1 MSSNENCQ
9 GSRRISENRHW
20 NNKWR
25 SCKAIPRLK
34 SFFYF
39 FDLEKGCR
47 IIAGFE
53 ALVSVIQICS
63 IYRVSNQS
71 VPSYMLPDP
80 FWITKIDREGIIKR
94 RLLYH
99 TSHRFCMGLG
109 LVTVLNSLLLLIGS
123 KWGHQAC
130 LFLWIY
136 ITVFTTL
143 ISNINNTLRNSNF
156 AQNFLIVPSLTLEG
170 YFTLV
175 VASLICKFNEKRDES
190 NSYTEMHSSDGK
202 ELSSMENTEQI

>member
-1 MSSNENCQ
+1 
-9 GSRRISENRHW
+9 
-20 NNKWR
+20 
-25 SCKAIPRLK
+25 
-34 SFFYF
+34 
-39 FDLEKGCR
+39 
-47 IIAGFE
+47 
-53 ALVSVIQICS
+53 
-63 IYRVSNQS
+63 
-71 VPSYMLPDP
+71 
-80 FWITKIDREGIIKR
+80 
-94 RLLYH
+94 
-99 TSHRFCMGLG
+99 MGLG